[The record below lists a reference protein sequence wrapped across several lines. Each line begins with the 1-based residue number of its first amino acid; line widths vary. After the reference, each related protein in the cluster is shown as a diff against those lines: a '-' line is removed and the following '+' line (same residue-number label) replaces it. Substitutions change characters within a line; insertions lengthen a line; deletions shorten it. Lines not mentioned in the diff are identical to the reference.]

1 MNVRKAKGQ
10 LRMDNQETLAALSA
24 GRTKRHWQHCRQ
36 DEPRDTGSIV
46 CRTNQE
52 TLAALSAGRT
62 KRHWQHW
69 LQDEPR
75 DTGSMVCRTNQETL
89 AALSA
94 GRRQTDKNTE
104 HRKLIKRVTGTPSNN
119 RG

>member
-46 CRTNQE
+46 CRTKTNRQKH
-52 TLAALSAGRT
+52 RT
-62 KRHWQHW
+62 QKINKKSH
-69 LQDEPR
+69 R
-75 DTGSMVCRTNQETL
+75 DP
-89 AALSA
+89 
-94 GRRQTDKNTE
+94 
-104 HRKLIKRVTGTPSNN
+104 IK
-119 RG
+119 

>member
-10 LRMDNQETLAALSA
+10 LRMD
-24 GRTKRHWQHCRQ
+24 
-36 DEPRDTGSIV
+36 
-46 CRTNQE
+46 
-52 TLAALSAGRT
+52 
-62 KRHWQHW
+62 
-69 LQDEPR
+69 
-75 DTGSMVCRTNQETL
+75 NQETL